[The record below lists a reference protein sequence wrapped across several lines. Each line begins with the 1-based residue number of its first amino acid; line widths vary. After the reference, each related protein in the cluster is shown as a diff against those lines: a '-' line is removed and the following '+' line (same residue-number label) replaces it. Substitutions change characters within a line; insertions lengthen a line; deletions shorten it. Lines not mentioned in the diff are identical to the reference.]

1 MLNSCANR
9 FCFSY
14 FIFCSFNHRCG
25 INAAVYFI
33 LSLKENS
40 PQLFKWIEREMIE
53 GKEEEEE
60 TKWYKTKPEAITYV
74 QAGEEIGMNTSFIFI
89 D

>member
-1 MLNSCANR
+1 
-9 FCFSY
+9 
-14 FIFCSFNHRCG
+14 
-25 INAAVYFI
+25 
-33 LSLKENS
+33 
-40 PQLFKWIEREMIE
+40 MIE

-74 QAGEEIGMNTSFIFI
+74 QAREEIGMNTSFIFI

>member
-1 MLNSCANR
+1 MLNSCAYR

-53 GKEEEEE
+53 GKEEEE

>member
-1 MLNSCANR
+1 MLNSCAKR

-53 GKEEEEE
+53 GKEEEE

>member
-1 MLNSCANR
+1 MLNSCENW

-53 GKEEEEE
+53 GKEEEE

>member
-1 MLNSCANR
+1 M
-9 FCFSY
+9 
-14 FIFCSFNHRCG
+14 
-25 INAAVYFI
+25 V
-33 LSLKENS
+33 
-40 PQLFKWIEREMIE
+40 E
-53 GKEEEEE
+53 GKEEEE

>member
-1 MLNSCANR
+1 
-9 FCFSY
+9 
-14 FIFCSFNHRCG
+14 
-25 INAAVYFI
+25 
-33 LSLKENS
+33 
-40 PQLFKWIEREMIE
+40 MIE

-60 TKWYKTKPEAITYV
+60 KKWYKTKPEAITYV